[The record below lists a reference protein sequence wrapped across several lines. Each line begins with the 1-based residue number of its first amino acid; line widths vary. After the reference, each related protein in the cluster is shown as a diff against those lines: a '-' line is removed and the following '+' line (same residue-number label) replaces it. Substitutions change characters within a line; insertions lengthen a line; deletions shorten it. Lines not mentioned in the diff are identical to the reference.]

1 MTTFALTVLTNKN
14 GIATKRLSLDAEG
27 NIVKTPAAAIYQ
39 GIAERRTFTLVEL
52 PKLLRSLEPN
62 QCLVHGVCQYD
73 IAAVVTETNYTPGQR
88 IGGLPVVPRT
98 AKCFSYEPGKP
109 ALMMLDVDA
118 IPGKPSLTAD
128 EVLSILEPIC
138 PGMGSAGIVVT
149 PSTSSCIYLGD
160 KQLKG
165 QTGLHIYIVAQDG
178 ADIPRLGKVLF
189 RRLWL
194 MGYGHIVVS
203 KAGGMLLRTV
213 IDESVFK
220 AERIDFA
227 AGAVCADGL
236 EQRLPF
242 PVLTK
247 GGVLDTTKTIDLSDD
262 ELALGKKLVADA
274 KQAQEPEAALI
285 KGKYIEGQA
294 VELLNKGNGSVTLE
308 AARLAIE
315 SRLGGE
321 LMPDDW
327 LYFDATGEVQVRVVL
342 ANLAQYNLQTMSDPL
357 EPDSGQCKA
366 ILYANI
372 GHGEPIIHSFSHGG
386 QNYKFA
392 KRKMWTCDDAREA
405 VYALAAERALETA
418 AEGSPEDIAFIKRIK
433 SLYTDIFQSNDFDE
447 ADQDEMRALC
457 KKKFKCNK
465 ETLDDIAKAAR
476 GKGGASGG
484 GSGKPV
490 ESITAAK
497 LLPGVEYDWLYEGK
511 TGRYFQYNG
520 AGLWEVSGNVAFL
533 GLVKKRMETHD
544 DIIEYGF
551 KEAFLNGV
559 EGLLSIDLCG
569 DLTAQPHNLIP
580 FRNGVLDIKTGKK
593 IEHAAENHLTW
604 QLAFDY
610 QRSATC
616 LFFQTWLLQR
626 LGSEERVI
634 LIRAIIGAILM
645 GLADLQFFVELQGTA
660 GAGKSVF
667 QWLLS
672 QLVGEK
678 NIGTTD
684 LERLEKERFEAAG
697 LVGKR
702 MILISDSKSWAGEVP
717 KLKAITGNDLIPIER
732 KHQQQNGEGAMIDG
746 IVVVATN
753 PCLTA

>member
-1 MTTFALTVLTNKN
+1 M
-14 GIATKRLSLDAEG
+14 
-27 NIVKTPAAAIYQ
+27 
-39 GIAERRTFTLVEL
+39 
-52 PKLLRSLEPN
+52 
-62 QCLVHGVCQYD
+62 
-73 IAAVVTETNYTPGQR
+73 
-88 IGGLPVVPRT
+88 
-98 AKCFSYEPGKP
+98 
-109 ALMMLDVDA
+109 
-118 IPGKPSLTAD
+118 
-128 EVLSILEPIC
+128 
-138 PGMGSAGIVVT
+138 
-149 PSTSSCIYLGD
+149 
-160 KQLKG
+160 
-165 QTGLHIYIVAQDG
+165 
-178 ADIPRLGKVLF
+178 
-189 RRLWL
+189 
-194 MGYGHIVVS
+194 
-203 KAGGMLLRTV
+203 
-213 IDESVFK
+213 
-220 AERIDFA
+220 
-227 AGAVCADGL
+227 
-236 EQRLPF
+236 
-242 PVLTK
+242 
-247 GGVLDTTKTIDLSDD
+247 LDTTKTIDLSDD

-274 KQAQEPEAALI
+274 KQAQELEAALI

-604 QLAFDY
+604 QLGFDY

-753 PCLTA
+753 KPIQVTDLSNAIPRRRVTVPWTKPVPADEMRDNIQDDLGKELGGIVVWALDFGELNIRQTITKNKGDRRSEDSINVLINTNMMAAWLDDKVLYKPGHKTNIGNASSPERHHEWLYPNYEKFLMDDSRSSKPLGVRNFGTTLNVLLSETLKLRHCHILSKNRDGRQFEGLALRGCGDDTMHSPLAVARTMAGM